1 MRRVRMTIAALGKR
15 IDARFKRADR
25 RTWARFDAID
35 ARFDAI
41 DARFDRMDAAIER
54 RFAQADRK
62 VESLGAKL
70 DRIAGI
76 LDDKYVHQQK
86 ALDEHQK
93 RITDIEHAREGK
105 TRPARR
111 CWNQSIWQRRRR
123 LREKYASIAPP
134 KPRRR
139 IREARRWLDVLAV
152 RCTNGRVCER
162 QPGER
167 HISFRESAEI
177 HTRGLREL
185 EATDPELFRSVRW
198 IMWSL
203 GAEDLDT
210 TYEEW
215 QHRSWLRSRHLSKVR
230 AEVQRSQDRSDR
242 AHRVY

>member
-1 MRRVRMTIAALGKR
+1 MP
-15 IDARFKRADR
+15 
-25 RTWARFDAID
+25 
-35 ARFDAI
+35 
-41 DARFDRMDAAIER
+41 
-54 RFAQADRK
+54 
-62 VESLGAKL
+62 
-70 DRIAGI
+70 
-76 LDDKYVHQQK
+76 
-86 ALDEHQK
+86 
-93 RITDIEHAREGK
+93 REGK
-105 TRPARR
+105 TRPAPDAVGS
-111 CWNQSIWQRRRR
+111 QSIWQRRRR

-203 GAEDLDT
+203 GVEDLDT

-215 QHRSWLRSRHLSKVR
+215 QHRSLLRSRHLSKVR

>member
-1 MRRVRMTIAALGKR
+1 MP
-15 IDARFKRADR
+15 
-25 RTWARFDAID
+25 
-35 ARFDAI
+35 
-41 DARFDRMDAAIER
+41 
-54 RFAQADRK
+54 
-62 VESLGAKL
+62 
-70 DRIAGI
+70 
-76 LDDKYVHQQK
+76 
-86 ALDEHQK
+86 
-93 RITDIEHAREGK
+93 REGK
-105 TRPARR
+105 TRPAPDAVGS
-111 CWNQSIWQRRRR
+111 QSIWQRRRR

-177 HTRGLREL
+177 HTRGLRQL

-210 TYEEW
+210 TYEEGSTALGCGRGTCRRFVRRCSARRIDLTEPIGYTE
-215 QHRSWLRSRHLSKVR
+215 RSCPAGNSHHSRKWRNGRRASLRS
-230 AEVQRSQDRSDR
+230 
-242 AHRVY
+242 